1 MQDYKMQ
8 DKHQHEPGDNEGP
21 QLNFHRSW
29 ASWRAPNLIV
39 CPLSQ
44 RSCQTEP
51 LGLFHLATIL
61 LTPSKGKGKYHN
73 LNE

>member
-1 MQDYKMQ
+1 MTEM
-8 DKHQHEPGDNEGP
+8 
-21 QLNFHRSW
+21 SICW
-29 ASWRAPNLIV
+29 AYWRFWLLSHSVQPNLIV

-61 LTPSKGKGKYHN
+61 LTPSKGNGKYHT
-73 LNE
+73 LND

>member
-1 MQDYKMQ
+1 MGFISDFCFSQKYDPSLK
-8 DKHQHEPGDNEGP
+8 
-21 QLNFHRSW
+21 
-29 ASWRAPNLIV
+29 V

-61 LTPSKGKGKYHN
+61 LTASMGKGKYTSN
-73 LNE
+73 DLLAT